1 MALWC
6 AGATS
11 TSFPS
16 TTSRPAPTRLAR
28 GAGAAGSTSQRFV
41 VSASALLVA
50 RAARL
55 SRGARGKAQEDAP
68 PDYDKFSDDLI
79 VVVQSAEKN
88 AVELNAAQIGTDA
101 LLLSLLTVSEQES
114 PNAQATRAA
123 AFPGVEADAVAAYL
137 QQRSAS
143 SASDSGGKAPAGG
156 PPKMFTPMTRRA
168 LSAAQQEQERLG
180 HAAVEPA
187 HLLLALLKEEHGHS
201 MELLQHFE
209 QNTEEVRRRVLTTLE
224 GPLAKLRLDASNVL
238 KTLKEEV
245 VVKAPTEEPPLAAK
259 LRAAYQQLTEGLVER
274 SVEAKLLLLAALS
287 GEHLFL
293 LGPPGTAKS
302 LLARRLALVCRG
314 HFFERL
320 LTRFSVPEE
329 VFGPLS
335 LRALENDE
343 LRRKVDGYLPT
354 ADVAFLDEIF
364 KANSSILNALLT
376 LLNERR
382 FDNGGERMEVPLW
395 CAVAA
400 SNELPES
407 DELDALFDRF
417 LLRRQVPRVSDDQ
430 VPEFLRSSLDLASEA
445 STNDASEEPM
455 LSVMDSIEAQSQA
468 GKTTFPSHLLDL
480 VVSLRAYLRDEAEP
494 PVNLSDRRLGKAVRL
509 LRLGASLC
517 GAKEVS
523 ELDLLLLQHIC
534 WDKEPSQATEVRVWL
549 LERMRRLAQEDGE
562 DNDLVEKVK
571 FLLNPL
577 KLRLRRKPRASGT
590 LSMAGN
596 DLPSMREVLEEV
608 VKTRLERLAQLKQT
622 LQDHTAHRLFWLEA
636 SEILEVED
644 ALIPSAEQSVEK
656 AEAVLKDVLELQGAL
671 DLAPTARDICLDA
684 LLDDFSNDDKRMSE
698 VIRGATRLP
707 RWQP

>member
-1 MALWC
+1 
-6 AGATS
+6 
-11 TSFPS
+11 
-16 TTSRPAPTRLAR
+16 
-28 GAGAAGSTSQRFV
+28 
-41 VSASALLVA
+41 
-50 RAARL
+50 
-55 SRGARGKAQEDAP
+55 
-68 PDYDKFSDDLI
+68 
-79 VVVQSAEKN
+79 
-88 AVELNAAQIGTDA
+88 
-101 LLLSLLTVSEQES
+101 
-114 PNAQATRAA
+114 
-123 AFPGVEADAVAAYL
+123 
-137 QQRSAS
+137 
-143 SASDSGGKAPAGG
+143 
-156 PPKMFTPMTRRA
+156 
-168 LSAAQQEQERLG
+168 
-180 HAAVEPA
+180 
-187 HLLLALLKEEHGHS
+187 
-201 MELLQHFE
+201 
-209 QNTEEVRRRVLTTLE
+209 
-224 GPLAKLRLDASNVL
+224 
-238 KTLKEEV
+238 
-245 VVKAPTEEPPLAAK
+245 
-259 LRAAYQQLTEGLVER
+259 
-274 SVEAKLLLLAALS
+274 
-287 GEHLFL
+287 
-293 LGPPGTAKS
+293 
-302 LLARRLALVCRG
+302 
-314 HFFERL
+314 
-320 LTRFSVPEE
+320 
-329 VFGPLS
+329 
-335 LRALENDE
+335 
-343 LRRKVDGYLPT
+343 
-354 ADVAFLDEIF
+354 
-364 KANSSILNALLT
+364 
-376 LLNERR
+376 
-382 FDNGGERMEVPLW
+382 
-395 CAVAA
+395 
-400 SNELPES
+400 
-407 DELDALFDRF
+407 
-417 LLRRQVPRVSDDQ
+417 
-430 VPEFLRSSLDLASEA
+430 
-445 STNDASEEPM
+445 M

-577 KLRLRRKPRASGT
+577 KLRLHRKPRASGA

-684 LLDDFSNDDKRMSE
+684 LLDDFSNDDERMSE